1 MQKPTIL
8 ITNDD
13 GYQAKGLKKL
23 ASLMRT
29 IGDVTV
35 ISTEKVM
42 SAQGHSITMR
52 EPLTVRQTV
61 AEEGYLEF
69 VCNGTPVDCVKLG
82 YQCGFSPVPDIIVSG
97 INHGTN
103 ASVNLVY
110 SGTMAAVVEACMDG
124 HPAIGFSLDCYDAD
138 AGFDHL
144 DKYIIEITRKVLAEG
159 LPQGICLNV
168 NFPKR
173 CDEPIR
179 GIRVCRQARGQWTEK
194 YASSHNPDGSRNY
207 QVCDGLFLCDDY
219 EDTDVA
225 AVANNFVSIQPVH
238 FDWTAY
244 HQIAKMKSYELI
256 HII

>member
-1 MQKPTIL
+1 MPKPNIL

-13 GYQAKGLKKL
+13 GWQAKGLKKL
-23 ASLMRT
+23 VSLMRT

-35 ISTEKVM
+35 VSTEKVM

-52 EPLTVRQTV
+52 EPLKVRQTV

-82 YQCGFSPVPDIIVSG
+82 YQCGISSKPDIIVSG

-103 ASVNLVY
+103 ASVNIVY

-124 HPAIGFSLDCYDAD
+124 YPAIGFSLDCYDAD
-138 AGFDHL
+138 ADFDHL
-144 DKYIIEITRKVLAEG
+144 DPYIIAITRKVLAEG
-159 LPQGICLNV
+159 LPGGICLNV

-173 CDEPIR
+173 SEAPIR

-194 YASSHNPDGSRNY
+194 YASFDNPDGSKTF
-207 QVCDGLFLCDDY
+207 QVCDGEFHCDDT
-219 EDTDVA
+219 EENDITA
-225 AVANNFVSIQPVH
+225 AANNFVSIQPVH

-256 HII
+256 SII

>member
-29 IGDVTV
+29 IGNVTV
-35 ISTEKVM
+35 VSTEKVM

-52 EPLTVRQTV
+52 EPLTVRQTA

-82 YQCGFSPVPDIIVSG
+82 YQCGLSPVPDIIVSG

-124 HPAIGFSLDCYDAD
+124 YPAIGFSLNCYDAD
-138 AGFDHL
+138 ADFDHL
-144 DKYIIEITRKVLAEG
+144 DPYIIAITRKVLAEG
-159 LPQGICLNV
+159 LPKGISLNV

-173 CDEPIR
+173 CEEPIR
-179 GIRVCRQARGQWTEK
+179 GIRVCRQARGQWTEQ
-194 YASSHNPDGSRNY
+194 YASTKNPDGTISF
-207 QVCDGLFLCDDY
+207 QICSGAFLCDDN
-219 EDTDVA
+219 EDNDVT
-225 AVANNFVSIQPVH
+225 AVANNFVSIQPVQ

-256 HII
+256 HIL

>member
-1 MQKPTIL
+1 MRKPNIL

-13 GYQAKGLKKL
+13 GWQAKGLKKL
-23 ASLMRT
+23 TAVMRT
-29 IGDVTV
+29 IGDVV
-35 ISTEKVM
+35 VVSTEKVM

-52 EPLTVRQTV
+52 DPLTLRQTV

-82 YQCGFSPVPDIIVSG
+82 YQCGIAPKPDVIVSG

-124 HPAIGFSLDCYDAD
+124 YPAIGFSLDCYDAD
-138 AGFDHL
+138 ADFDHL
-144 DKYIIEITRKVLAEG
+144 DPYIIAITRKVLAEG
-159 LPQGICLNV
+159 LPKDICLNV

-173 CDEPIR
+173 SDEPIR

-194 YASSHNPDGSRNY
+194 YASIDNPDGTKTF
-207 QVCDGLFLCDDY
+207 QVCSGEFLCDDTD
-219 EDTDVA
+219 DTDVA
-225 AVANNFVSIQPVH
+225 ATAHNFVSIQPVH

-244 HQIAKMKSYELI
+244 HQIGKMKSYELI
-256 HII
+256 NII

>member
-1 MQKPTIL
+1 MRKPSIL

-13 GYQAKGLKKL
+13 GHKAKGLKKL
-23 ASLMRT
+23 ALLMRT
-29 IGDVTV
+29 IGNVTV

-52 EPLTVRQTV
+52 EPLTLRLVTS
-61 AEEGYLEF
+61 ENGYKEY

-82 YQCGFSPVPDIIVSG
+82 CQCVMPSPPDIVVSG

-103 ASVNLVY
+103 ASVNVVY

-124 HPAIGFSLDCYDAD
+124 YPAVGFSLNCYEPDAD
-138 AGFDHL
+138 FDHL
-144 DKYIIEITRKVLAEG
+144 DNYIVEITKKVLAEG

-173 CDEPIR
+173 SDEPIR

-194 YASSHNPDGSRNY
+194 YAATENADGTYSY
-207 QVCDGLFLCDDY
+207 QICDGEFLCPDK
-219 EDTDVA
+219 EDNDVV
-225 AVANNFVSIQPVH
+225 AVENNFVSILPTQ

-244 HQIAKMKSYELI
+244 HQIGKMKSYELI
-256 HII
+256 HIL

>member
-1 MQKPTIL
+1 M

-13 GYQAKGLKKL
+13 GWQAKGLKKL

-35 ISTEKVM
+35 VSTEKVM

-52 EPLTVRQTV
+52 SPLTLRTV
-61 AEEGYLEF
+61 VEEAGYREF

-82 YQCGFSPVPDIIVSG
+82 YQCGLPSPDLVVSG

-103 ASVNLVY
+103 ASVNIVY

-124 HPAIGFSLDCYDAD
+124 YPAIGFSLDCYDAD
-138 AGFDHL
+138 ADFDHL
-144 DKYIIEITRKVLAEG
+144 DPYIISITRKVLSEG

-173 CDEPIR
+173 CDEPIK

-194 YASSHNPDGSRNY
+194 YASIDNPDGTKTF
-207 QVCDGLFLCDDY
+207 QVCDGEFHCDDT
-219 EDTDVA
+219 EDNDITA
-225 AVANNFVSIQPVH
+225 ATNNFVSIQPVH

-244 HQIAKMKSYELI
+244 YQIAKLKSYELI
-256 HII
+256 HVI